1 MGLVSVG
8 RWYPQRSASYGYTCF
23 QLLGDAMEGA
33 KTLDN
38 SKLAGTTTP
47 FTTIRADDIRF
58 GENGEWVALRAMQVQ
73 YYHYQ

>member
-1 MGLVSVG
+1 LCLSGG
-8 RWYPQRSASYGYTCF
+8 CIRSAALRTGYTCF

-33 KTLDN
+33 KTLDD

-58 GENGEWVALRAMQVQ
+58 GENGEWVVLRALRVQ